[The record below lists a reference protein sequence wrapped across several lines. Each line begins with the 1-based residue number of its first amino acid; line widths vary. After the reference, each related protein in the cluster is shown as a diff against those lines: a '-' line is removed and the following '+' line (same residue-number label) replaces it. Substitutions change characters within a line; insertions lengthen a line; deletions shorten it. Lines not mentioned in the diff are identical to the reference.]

1 MIYGVDIG
9 GTKIELACFDD
20 ELNQLESERV
30 PTPVDDYQTFVDTLV
45 DLVEAAD
52 RRHGC
57 RGKIGVGMPGLIDTE
72 GRSLSANVA
81 CATGKKVAE
90 SLTTRLGRPVAI
102 ENDCRLF
109 ALSESR
115 GGAGEGFRN
124 VYGAVLG
131 TGAAGGLAIDGRLYR
146 SRQGI
151 AGEYGHHPLP
161 ASLQQKYNLPVF
173 HCGCGLDGCLET
185 YIAGPGLTAL
195 HRHLAQE
202 ELTVPALVERWR
214 DGEKRALATKAAH
227 LDLLGAA
234 FANLVL
240 AYDPD
245 IIVLGG
251 GLSRIQEFYREL
263 PGAIEKHLF
272 PGYTAPPLVPAK
284 FGDASGARG
293 AALLALQTEE
303 PDKK

>member
-9 GTKIELACFDD
+9 GTKIEFACFDGA
-20 ELNQLESERV
+20 LNKLDSERV
-30 PTPVDDYQTFVDTLV
+30 PTPADDYRAFIDTLAG
-45 DLVEAAD
+45 LVEAAD
-52 RRHGC
+52 RRHNC
-57 RGKIGVGMPGLIDTE
+57 RGSVGIGMPGLIDAQ

-81 CATGKKVAE
+81 CATGKQVAE
-90 SLTTRLGRPVAI
+90 SLAMRLERPVSI

-115 GGAGEGFRN
+115 GGAGEGVRH

-131 TGAAGGLAIDGRLYR
+131 TGAAGGLVIDGSLYR

-161 ASLQQKYNLPVF
+161 ASLRQKHRLPVLR
-173 HCGCGLDGCLET
+173 CGCGLSGCLET
-185 YIAGPGLTAL
+185 YIAGPGLAAL
-195 HRHLAQE
+195 HAHLSGE
-202 ELTVPALVERWR
+202 ELTVPALVQRWR
-214 DGEKRALATKAAH
+214 EGEELALATKAVH

-234 FANLVL
+234 FANLVM

-245 IIVLGG
+245 LFVLGG
-251 GLSRIQEFYREL
+251 GLSQVEELYCDL
-263 PGAIEKHLF
+263 PGAIENHLF
-272 PGYTAPPLVPAK
+272 PGFTSPPVVPPK

-293 AALLALQTEE
+293 AALLALQTA
-303 PDKK
+303 DRI